1 MAVAMVDASEYTEAQ
16 LGDKWVTWF
25 FGFLFFF
32 LRVSDSF
39 SIGVKIE

>member
-1 MAVAMVDASEYTEAQ
+1 MVDASEYTEAQ

-32 LRVSDSF
+32 E
-39 SIGVKIE
+39 GVRLFLYWGKD